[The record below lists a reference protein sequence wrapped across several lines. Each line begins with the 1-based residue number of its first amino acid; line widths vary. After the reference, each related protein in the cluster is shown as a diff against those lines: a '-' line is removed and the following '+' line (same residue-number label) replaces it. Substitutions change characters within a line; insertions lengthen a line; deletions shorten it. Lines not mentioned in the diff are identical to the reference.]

1 MPPVERPVCQYAA
14 EPPQSPLPYGRWA
27 DTLQAEFLG
36 ACLRVEPEEG
46 EEVGTPGTITW
57 FPDRTWHGR
66 TYIPATA
73 RTSTGMELFGY
84 VSFAAGDEASEPG
97 DFYASA
103 DVTPDTAEQHPD
115 WKMDISQEAV
125 GGWRG
130 EQDEVAAMTLVWGV
144 PLVRGGKVATAEL
157 GPRTV
162 DQCPVTENRFTL
174 LAPDAYADEYL
185 DIVLWDAAGSELARE
200 SLYED
205 E

>member
-14 EPPQSPLPYGRWA
+14 EPPQSSLPYGRWA
-27 DTLQAEFLG
+27 DTLQAEFLAG
-36 ACLRVEPEEG
+36 CLRVEPEEG
-46 EEVGTPGTITW
+46 EDIGAPGTITW

-73 RTSTGMELFGY
+73 RTTTGMELFGY
-84 VSFAAGDEASEPG
+84 VSFSPAEDEEEPG
-97 DFYASA
+97 DFYAWA
-103 DVTPDTAEQHPD
+103 DYTPDTADAHPD
-115 WKMDISQEAV
+115 WQLDISQEAV

-144 PLVRGGKVATAEL
+144 TLVRGGRTATAEL

-162 DQCPVTENRFTL
+162 DQCAVTEDRFTL

-185 DIVLWDAAGSELARE
+185 DVVLWDDAGSELARE

-205 E
+205 